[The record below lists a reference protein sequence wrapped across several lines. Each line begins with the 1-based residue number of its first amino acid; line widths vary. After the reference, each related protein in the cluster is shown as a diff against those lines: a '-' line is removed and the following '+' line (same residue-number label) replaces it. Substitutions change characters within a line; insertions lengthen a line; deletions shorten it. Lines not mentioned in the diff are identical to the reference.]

1 MGPEAPGPTV
11 AAGLN
16 EIWQRTRPALLARV
30 ASVEQATL
38 ATATEAEIESGRTDS
53 HRLAGVLGTF
63 GLDRGTEL
71 ARELERSLDEPS
83 ARVATDTR
91 RLVAELCRMV
101 EQTRP

>member
-1 MGPEAPGPTV
+1 MSPEASGPTMG
-11 AAGLN
+11 AGLN
-16 EIWQRTRPALLARV
+16 EIWRRTRPALLARV
-30 ASVEQATL
+30 ASIEQATL
-38 ATATEAEIESGRTDS
+38 ASAAEAEIESGRTDS

-83 ARVATDTR
+83 ARVATHTR
-91 RLVAELCRMV
+91 RLVTELRQMV